1 MSTASRAARADRPGS
16 HMGQIGEILIGGT
29 TSGRAERRPSA
40 WGGVGLGETGIPGA
54 NHAPALEALID
65 RLLSTLRIAV
75 IFGGDKSL
83 DGSVLYRTFNTRS
96 WKSYEAVAADIA
108 RSLRRIGF
116 RHVELMADDMSLGE
130 RLRQSGTQLAWLNTA
145 GVQGHNSICHA
156 PAMLE
161 MFGVPYVGHDP
172 LTATLLD
179 NKQWFKRELIGAGLP
194 TAAFVTWHLS
204 RGPFRPERNSRFQR
218 NFANHSGPFVVKPA
232 VGRASLHVEF
242 VQEKADLADAVAQ
255 VYEATQCEVLIES
268 YLPGREFVV
277 AVCSA
282 VTAMGGRL
290 FRRDSPFVFGAQ
302 ERALGPGEK
311 IFTSMDFRPITS
323 DRLRQIDAPEDA
335 GIRTQ
340 LHDLARNIYLE
351 FNLGTIIRLDVR
363 SDSAGRINVLEANPK
378 PDLKQPTAEV
388 TSLICEGLGEHGM
401 SYDDLILSLLADR
414 IDIMLMRQRGMY
426 PHVEELLR

>member
-1 MSTASRAARADRPGS
+1 MTGR
-16 HMGQIGEILIGGT
+16 T
-29 TSGRAERRPSA
+29 TSGRAELRAPA
-40 WGGVGLGETGIPGA
+40 PELTHAGETGIPGA
-54 NHAPALEALID
+54 SYAPALEAAID
-65 RLLSTLRIAV
+65 RLRSTLRIAV
-75 IFGGDKSL
+75 VFGGDKSL

-96 WKSYEAVAADIA
+96 WKSYEAVATDIA

-130 RLRQSGTQLAWLNTA
+130 RLRQSGVQLAWLNTA

-161 MFGVPYVGHDP
+161 MFGVPYIGHDP

-194 TAAFVTWHLS
+194 TAPFVTWHLS
-204 RGPFRPERNSRFQR
+204 RGPFRPERNSRYQR
-218 NFANHSGPFVVKPA
+218 NFANHAGPFVVKPA

-242 VQEKADLADAVAQ
+242 VQDKADLPDAVAQ

-282 VTAMGGRL
+282 VTATGGRL
-290 FRRDSPFVFGAQ
+290 FRREGPFVFGAQ

-311 IFTSMDFRPITS
+311 IFTSMDFRPITPE
-323 DRLRQIDAPEDA
+323 RLRRIDTPEDA
-335 GIRTQ
+335 GIRAQ
-340 LHDLARNIYLE
+340 LHNLARNIYLE
-351 FNLGTIIRLDVR
+351 FNLGTIVRLDVR
-363 SDSAGRINVLEANPK
+363 ADSEGRINVLEANPK

-388 TSLICEGLGEHGM
+388 TSLICEGLGEHAM

-414 IDIMLMRQRGMY
+414 IDVMLMRQRGLY